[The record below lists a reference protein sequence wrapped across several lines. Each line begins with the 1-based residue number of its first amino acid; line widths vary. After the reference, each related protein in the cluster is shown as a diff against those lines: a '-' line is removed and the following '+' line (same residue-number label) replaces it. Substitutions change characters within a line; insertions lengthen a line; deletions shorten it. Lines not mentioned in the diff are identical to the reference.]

1 MDREM
6 LEITE
11 YDGPGFKPLVIFEG
25 WRAAILND
33 DPSKYR
39 RETVAQFER
48 HNLTDEVFVL
58 LQGRCTLLI
67 GDGKGDDSV
76 GRVTP
81 VPMEP
86 LKLYNVRRGV
96 WHNLLGEEGM
106 ALFVVENSNTSRQTS
121 DFLPVTREEIPE
133 I

>member
-1 MDREM
+1 MNSEY

-11 YDGPGFKPLVIFEG
+11 HKEPGFKPLVIYEG

-39 RETVAQFER
+39 RDTMAQFER

-58 LQGRCTLLI
+58 LSGHCTLLI
-67 GDGKGDDSV
+67 GDGKGDDSI
-76 GRVTP
+76 GNVTP

-86 LKLYNVRRGV
+86 QKLYNVRRGV

-106 ALFVVENSNTSRQTS
+106 VLFVVENSNTSRQTS
-121 DFLPVTREEIPE
+121 DFIP
-133 I
+133 IKRDQIP

>member
-1 MDREM
+1 MNSDY

-11 YDGPGFKPLVIFEG
+11 HKEPGFKPLVIYEG

-39 RETVAQFER
+39 RDTMAQFER

-58 LQGRCTLLI
+58 LSGHCTLLI
-67 GDGKGDDSV
+67 GDGKGDDSI
-76 GRVTP
+76 GNVTP

-86 LKLYNVRRGV
+86 QKLYNVRRGV

-106 ALFVVENSNTSRQTS
+106 VLFVVENSNTSRQTS
-121 DFLPVTREEIPE
+121 DFIP
-133 I
+133 IKRDQIP

>member
-1 MDREM
+1 MDEEY

-11 YDGPGFKPLVIFEG
+11 YDGPGFKPLVIYEG

-39 RETVAQFER
+39 RDTLRQFER
-48 HNLTDEVFVL
+48 HNLTDEIFVL
-58 LQGRCTLLI
+58 LRGECTLLI

-76 GRVTP
+76 GNVTP

-86 LKLYNVRRGV
+86 LKLYNVRKGV
-96 WHNLLGEEGM
+96 WHNLLGVEDM
-106 ALFVVENSNTSRQTS
+106 VLFVVENSNTSRDTS
-121 DFLPVTREEIPE
+121 DFIPVTEEQIP
-133 I
+133 

>member
-1 MDREM
+1 MNSEY

-11 YDGPGFKPLVIFEG
+11 HKEPGFKPLVIYEG

-39 RETVAQFER
+39 RDTMAQFER
-48 HNLTDEVFVL
+48 HDLTDEVFVL
-58 LQGRCTLLI
+58 LSGHCTLLI
-67 GDGKGDDSV
+67 GDGKGDDSI
-76 GRVTP
+76 GNVTP

-86 LKLYNVRRGV
+86 QKLYNVRRGV

-106 ALFVVENSNTSRQTS
+106 VLFVVENSNTSRQTS
-121 DFLPVTREEIPE
+121 DFIP
-133 I
+133 IKRDQIP

>member
-1 MDREM
+1 MNSEY

-11 YDGPGFKPLVIFEG
+11 YDGPGFKPLVIHEG
-25 WRAAILND
+25 WRAALLND

-39 RETVAQFER
+39 RDTLKQFER

-67 GDGKGDDSV
+67 GDGKGDGSV
-76 GRVTP
+76 GEVTP

-106 ALFVVENSNTSRQTS
+106 VLFVVENSNTSRDTS
-121 DFLPVTREEIPE
+121 DFIPVTEEILPE
-133 I
+133 